1 MLLSESEDESEQLQ
15 SDLDSESEYSNC
27 SLDEDYI
34 PKGFSRESNQKDF
47 TTEDSSDEECDRTP
61 TKRRASRKRCR
72 SVSASSAS
80 SPLKS
85 PSKKCERRP
94 LRKQIQRASTPKKNS
109 SPHAGRTVSTPRRR
123 GESGKSKRKQAR
135 SYVGREGEDGADE
148 DWWRNLDEEDVEPP
162 QPRFRPERDV
172 GPQLNRTANYTPLEL
187 FQLFFST
194 TVIDTLVINTNIY
207 GKKKCEG
214 QRESWVPVTTADMY
228 SFICLVLYMGIVP
241 LKTLKEFW
249 RGSKLFSLPF
259 PGSVM
264 PCRRFLAISRSLHMN
279 DPAVEAANDQKKG
292 TSGYDRLCK
301 IKPLYEQILEACHT
315 FFHPHQHISIDER
328 MVASKARIGL
338 KQYIRNK
345 PTKWGFKLFVLA
357 DSVCAYTL
365 NFFVYAGKEGEPTG
379 KGLSYDAVMRLLK
392 IPFLGK
398 GYKLYVDNFYTSPT
412 LFRDLLQKKIWA
424 CGTVRCN
431 VSGYPKTKRNDMSEK
446 TPRGTIRWIRKGEL
460 LFVKWLDTREV
471 TMCSTIHKAYSND
484 MVKRKVKDA
493 DGQWTV
499 NKVPIPGCVRDYN
512 QHMGGVDLS
521 DALIGYYNVLHKT
534 RKWYKTLFYHFVDI
548 ATVNAFILHKEM
560 CKLQNRP
567 VITQKNFREQL
578 ILSLAEIGSTP
589 RRSAPQNFMM
599 PASPFK
605 LPHPSPSKDL
615 SARPTL
621 SSLST
626 VPPASPSTVSPL
638 SPPVPSNVPP
648 ASSSTLPPASP
659 STEVQTATAA
669 DVPGLGHLPAYFVE
683 KMRNVASRNRATAG
697 RRACVVCKRKSP
709 VYCSTCQKTLC
720 FTTLRNCYSEWHRS
734 NSICV

>member
-1 MLLSESEDESEQLQ
+1 MKKEEDKA
-15 SDLDSESEYSNC
+15 DD
-27 SLDEDYI
+27 
-34 PKGFSRESNQKDF
+34 G
-47 TTEDSSDEECDRTP
+47 DR
-61 TKRRASRKRCR
+61 
-72 SVSASSAS
+72 
-80 SPLKS
+80 
-85 PSKKCERRP
+85 
-94 LRKQIQRASTPKKNS
+94 
-109 SPHAGRTVSTPRRR
+109 
-123 GESGKSKRKQAR
+123 
-135 SYVGREGEDGADE
+135 
-148 DWWRNLDEEDVEPP
+148 WRNIDEEDVEPP

-194 TVIDTLVINTNIY
+194 TVINTLVKNTNAY
-207 GKKKCEG
+207 GKKKCQG
-214 QRESWVPVTTADMY
+214 QKESWVPVSTADMY

-259 PGSVM
+259 PASVM

-279 DPAVEAANDQKKG
+279 DPTVEAANDQKKG
-292 TSGYDRLCK
+292 TKGHDKLCK

-328 MVASKARIGL
+328 MVASKARFGF

-357 DSVCAYTL
+357 DSVCGYTL
-365 NFFVYAGKEGEPTG
+365 NFFVYGGRDGEPTG
-379 KGLSYDAVMRLLK
+379 KGLSYDAVMRLLN

-412 LFRDLLQKKIWA
+412 LFLDLLQRKIWA
-424 CGTVRCN
+424 CGTVRSN
-431 VSGYPKTKRNDMSEK
+431 VAGYPRKIRNDMHEK

-471 TMCSTIHKAYSND
+471 TMCSTLHKAYSDD
-484 MVKRKVKDA
+484 MAKRKMKDA

-499 NKVPIPGCVRDYN
+499 RYVPIPVCIKDYN
-512 QHMGGVDLS
+512 QYMGGVDLS

-534 RKWYKTLFYHFVDI
+534 QKWYKTLFYHFVDI

-560 CKLQNRP
+560 CKLQNRT
-567 VITQKNFREQL
+567 VVTQKNFREQL
-578 ILSLAEIGSTP
+578 ILSLAAIGSTP
-589 RRSAPQNFMM
+589 HRSAPQNFML
-599 PASPFK
+599 PASPFRV
-605 LPHPSPSKDL
+605 PSAAPSK
-615 SARPTL
+615 
-621 SSLST
+621 
-626 VPPASPSTVSPL
+626 VPPASPL
-638 SPPVPSNVPP
+638 KVPP
-648 ASSSTLPPASP
+648 ASPTPPSQSTVPPPSP
-659 STEVQTATAA
+659 STEAPPATASDA
-669 DVPGLGHLPAYFVE
+669 PCLGHLPAYFVE
-683 KMRNVASRNRATAG
+683 QMSNVAPRDRATAG

>member
-1 MLLSESEDESEQLQ
+1 MFLSESEDELEQLH
-15 SDLDSESEYSNC
+15 SDLDSESSNC
-27 SLDEDYI
+27 SLEEDYI
-34 PKGFSRESNQKDF
+34 PGGGLTRGSDLEDF
-47 TTEDSSDEECDRTP
+47 TDEDSSDEEWVNKP
-61 TKRRASRKRCR
+61 TKTRASRKRCR
-72 SVSASSAS
+72 SVSASPALS
-80 SPLKS
+80 SPKS
-85 PSKKCERRP
+85 PSKKREQSP
-94 LRKQIQRASTPKKNS
+94 NRKKLQHASTPKKNS
-109 SPHAGRTVSTPRRR
+109 TPPRTGKAFSSPRRKN
-123 GESGKSKRKQAR
+123 ESGKRQSERR
-135 SYVGREGEDGADE
+135 PVTEEEDDAD
-148 DWWRNLDEEDVEPP
+148 DGDRWHDIDEEDVEPP

-187 FQLFFST
+187 FQLFFSK
-194 TVIDTLVINTNIY
+194 TVIDTLLTNTNAY
-207 GKKKCEG
+207 GKRKYQG
-214 QRESWVPVTTADMY
+214 QKESWVPVTVADMH

-259 PGSVM
+259 PASVM

-279 DPAVEAANDQKKG
+279 DPAAEAANDLKKG

-301 IKPLYEQILEACHT
+301 IKPLYGQILEACHT

-328 MVASKARIGL
+328 MVATKARIGL

-357 DSVCAYTL
+357 DSICGYTL
-365 NFFVYAGKEGEPTG
+365 NFFVYGGREGQPTG
-379 KGLSYDAVMRLLK
+379 KGLSYDAVMRLLN

-412 LFRDLLQKKIWA
+412 LFLDLLQRKIWA
-424 CGTVRCN
+424 CGTIRSN
-431 VSGYPKTKRNDMSEK
+431 INGYPKTKRNDMTKK
-446 TPRGTIRWIRKGEL
+446 TTRGTIRWVRKGEL

-471 TMCSTIHKAYSND
+471 TMCSTIHKAYTND
-484 MVKRKVKDA
+484 MAKRKVKNT

-499 NKVPIPGCVRDYN
+499 KQVPIPGCIKDYN
-512 QHMGGVDLS
+512 RHMGGVDLS

-534 RKWYKTLFYHFVDI
+534 QKWYKTLFYHFVDI

-567 VITQKNFREQL
+567 TLTQKSFREQL

-589 RRSAPQNFMM
+589 RRSAPQNFML

-605 LPHPSPSKDL
+605 VHPASPFKV
-615 SARPTL
+615 APAAQTTP
-621 SSLST
+621 SLST
-626 VPPASPSTVSPL
+626 AAPAST
-638 SPPVPSNVPP
+638 SNVPSACP
-648 ASSSTLPPASP
+648 SEAAPGSTYMVPPPSL
-659 STEVQTATAA
+659 STEGPLATASDA
-669 DVPGLGHLPAYFVE
+669 PGLGHLPTYFVQQ
-683 KMRNVASRNRATAG
+683 MSNVASRSRATAG
-697 RRACVVCKRKSP
+697 RRSCVVCKRKSP

-734 NSICV
+734 NSICI

>member
-1 MLLSESEDESEQLQ
+1 M
-15 SDLDSESEYSNC
+15 DS
-27 SLDEDYI
+27 
-34 PKGFSRESNQKDF
+34 
-47 TTEDSSDEECDRTP
+47 TP
-61 TKRRASRKRCR
+61 TKRRPSRKRGQ
-72 SVSASSAS
+72 SVSASSAP

-85 PSKKCERRP
+85 PSKKWEQSP
-94 LRKQIQRASTPKKNS
+94 LRKKIHYASSTPKKDS
-109 SPHAGRTVSTPRRR
+109 SPHAGHTLSTPRRR
-123 GESGKSKRKQAR
+123 SEIGKKQAQR
-135 SYVGREGEDGADE
+135 YLRREEEGGADDE
-148 DWWRNLDEEDVEPP
+148 DWWRDPDEEDVEPP
-162 QPRFRPERDV
+162 QPRFRPDRDV
-172 GPQLNRTANYTPLEL
+172 GPQLNRTAHYTPLEL

-194 TVIDTLVINTNIY
+194 TVINTLVKNTNIY
-207 GKKKCEG
+207 GKKKCQG
-214 QRESWVPVTTADMY
+214 QKESWVPVTTADMY

-259 PGSVM
+259 PASVM

-279 DPAVEAANDQKKG
+279 DPAVEAVNDQKKG

-301 IKPLYEQILEACHT
+301 IKPLYGQILEACHT

-328 MVASKARIGL
+328 MVASKARIGF

-357 DSVCAYTL
+357 DSMCAYTL
-365 NFFVYAGKEGEPTG
+365 NFFVYGGRECEPTG

-412 LFRDLLQKKIWA
+412 LFLDLLQRKIWA
-424 CGTVRCN
+424 CGTVRSN
-431 VSGYPKTKRNDMSEK
+431 ISGYPRTKRNDMSEK
-446 TPRGTIRWIRKGEL
+446 TPRGTIRWIRKGQL

-484 MVKRKVKDA
+484 MAKRKVKDA

-499 NKVPIPGCVRDYN
+499 KKVPIPGCIKDYN

-567 VITQKNFREQL
+567 LVTQKNFREQL

-589 RRSAPQNFMM
+589 RRSAPQNFMW
-599 PASPFK
+599 PVSPFK
-605 LPHPSPSKDL
+605 VPPPSPSKDP
-615 SARPTL
+615 SARPAAP
-621 SSLST
+621 ST
-626 VPPASPSTVSPL
+626 VPPASPSTVSPVL
-638 SPPVPSNVPP
+638 PPFPSEVPP
-648 ASSSTLPPASP
+648 ASSVTLPPASP
-659 STEVQTATAA
+659 STDMQTAVASDA
-669 DVPGLGHLPAYFVE
+669 PGLGHLPAYFVE
-683 KMRNVASRNRATAG
+683 QMSNVASRDRATAG

-720 FTTLRNCYSEWHRS
+720 FTTLRNCYSKWHRS

>member
-1 MLLSESEDESEQLQ
+1 M
-15 SDLDSESEYSNC
+15 
-27 SLDEDYI
+27 
-34 PKGFSRESNQKDF
+34 F
-47 TTEDSSDEECDRTP
+47 
-61 TKRRASRKRCR
+61 
-72 SVSASSAS
+72 
-80 SPLKS
+80 
-85 PSKKCERRP
+85 
-94 LRKQIQRASTPKKNS
+94 
-109 SPHAGRTVSTPRRR
+109 STPRRKTQ
-123 GESGKSKRKQAR
+123 SGKRQTERRLMKK
-135 SYVGREGEDGADE
+135 DE
-148 DWWRNLDEEDVEPP
+148 DETDDGDRWHNIDEEDVEPP

-172 GPQLNRTANYTPLEL
+172 GPQLNRTANYRPLEL

-194 TVIDTLVINTNIY
+194 TVINTLVKNTNAY
-207 GKKKCEG
+207 GKKKCQG
-214 QRESWVPVTTADMY
+214 QKERWVPVTTADMY

-259 PGSVM
+259 PASVM

-292 TSGYDRLCK
+292 TKGYDKLCK
-301 IKPLYEQILEACHT
+301 IKPLYGQILEACHT

-328 MVASKARIGL
+328 MVASKARFGF

-357 DSVCAYTL
+357 DSVCGYTL
-365 NFFVYAGKEGEPTG
+365 NFFVYGGREGEPTG

-412 LFRDLLQKKIWA
+412 LFLDLLQRKIWA
-424 CGTVRCN
+424 CGTVRSS
-431 VSGYPKTKRNDMSEK
+431 VAGYPKKIRNDMLEK

-471 TMCSTIHKAYSND
+471 TMCSTLHKAYSND
-484 MVKRKVKDA
+484 MAKRKMKDA

-499 NKVPIPGCVRDYN
+499 KHVPIPGCIKDYN
-512 QHMGGVDLS
+512 QYMGGVDLS

-534 RKWYKTLFYHFVDI
+534 QKWYKTLFYHFVDI

-567 VITQKNFREQL
+567 VVTQKNFREQL

-589 RRSAPQNFMM
+589 RRSAPQNFML

-605 LPHPSPSKDL
+605 
-615 SARPTL
+615 
-621 SSLST
+621 
-626 VPPASPSTVSPL
+626 VPPASPFK
-638 SPPVPSNVPP
+638 VPP
-648 ASSSTLPPASP
+648 ASPTPPSLSTVTHASP
-659 STEVQTATAA
+659 STVPPTSPSSPSDDPTASPSRVPPPSPSTEAPPATASDA
-669 DVPGLGHLPAYFVE
+669 PGLGHLPAYFVE
-683 KMRNVASRNRATAG
+683 QMSNVAPRDRATAG

-720 FTTLRNCYSEWHRS
+720 FTTSRNCYSEWHRS

>member
-1 MLLSESEDESEQLQ
+1 MFLVESEDELEQLQ
-15 SDLDSESEYSNC
+15 SDLDSESECSN
-27 SLDEDYI
+27 SSVDEDYI
-34 PKGFSRESNQKDF
+34 PSGMSRGSTQKGF
-47 TTEDSSDEECDRTP
+47 TTEDSSDEEWDSSP

-80 SPLKS
+80 SPVKS
-85 PSKKCERRP
+85 PSKKWEQSP
-94 LRKQIQRASTPKKNS
+94 LKKKIHNGSTPKKDS
-109 SPHAGRTVSTPRRR
+109 SSTHAGRTLSTPRRR
-123 GESGKSKRKQAR
+123 NGKRQAQSDPGRK
-135 SYVGREGEDGADE
+135 EEDEADYE
-148 DWWRNLDEEDVEPP
+148 DRWHNQDEEDVEPP

-194 TVIDTLVINTNIY
+194 TVIDTLVKNTNIY
-207 GKKKCEG
+207 GEKKCQG
-214 QRESWVPVTTADMY
+214 QKETWVSVSTADMY

-259 PGSVM
+259 PASVM

-279 DPAVEAANDQKKG
+279 DPTVEAANEQKKG
-292 TSGYDRLCK
+292 TSEYDRLCK

-328 MVASKARIGL
+328 MVASKARIGF

-365 NFFVYAGKEGEPTG
+365 NFFVYGGKEFEPTG

-412 LFRDLLQKKIWA
+412 LFLDLLQRKIWA
-424 CGTVRCN
+424 CGTVRSN
-431 VSGYPKTKRNDMSEK
+431 ISGYPKMKQNDMIEK
-446 TPRGTIRWIRKGEL
+446 TQRGTIRWIRKGEL

-484 MVKRKVKDA
+484 MVKRKVKNA

-499 NKVPIPGCVRDYN
+499 MKVPIPGCIKDYN
-512 QHMGGVDLS
+512 KHMGGVDLS
-521 DALIGYYNVLHKT
+521 DALIGYYNVIHKT

-567 VITQKNFREQL
+567 LLTQKKFREQL

-589 RRSAPQNFMM
+589 RRSAPQNTF

-605 LPHPSPSKDL
+605 
-615 SARPTL
+615 
-621 SSLST
+621 
-626 VPPASPSTVSPL
+626 VPPAFPSTASSI
-638 SPPVPSNVPP
+638 SPPFQ
-648 ASSSTLPPASP
+648 AEAPPASP
-659 STEVQTATAA
+659 STEVQTATVSDA
-669 DVPGLGHLPAYFVE
+669 PGLGHLPAYFVE
-683 KMRNVASRNRATAG
+683 QMSNVASRDRATAG

-709 VYCSTCQKTLC
+709 VYCSTCRKTLC
-720 FTTLRNCYSEWHRS
+720 FTTLRNCYSAWHRS
-734 NSICV
+734 NNVCV